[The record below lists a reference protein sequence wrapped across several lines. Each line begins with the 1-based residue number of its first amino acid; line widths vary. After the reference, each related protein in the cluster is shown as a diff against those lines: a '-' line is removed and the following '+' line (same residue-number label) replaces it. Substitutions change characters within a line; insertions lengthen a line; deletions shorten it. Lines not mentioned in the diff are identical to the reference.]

1 MRNTLPKSGPLLLL
15 HPVYVFFYALGNLT
29 LMETLTLNLM
39 KRVGRNNLK
48 AIRHRAKTLSQKKER
63 IKNSWTFI
71 EWDSDPLSD
80 RLSNWIL
87 YAYYSNRAPWH
98 MMQKLQ
104 CEDPWHSWQV
114 ASYSSVW
121 RCMSYRTL
129 RTERQSCGRVCG
141 FETRDLKK
149 KRIKMVMSNI

>member
-71 EWDSDPLSD
+71 E
-80 RLSNWIL
+80 
-87 YAYYSNRAPWH
+87 
-98 MMQKLQ
+98 
-104 CEDPWHSWQV
+104 
-114 ASYSSVW
+114 
-121 RCMSYRTL
+121 
-129 RTERQSCGRVCG
+129 
-141 FETRDLKK
+141 
-149 KRIKMVMSNI
+149 